1 MTRDA
6 HDHPPTHAHAHD
18 HDHGHAHGNV
28 HGHSLGHSHGHHD
41 HHGHAHAVPADFGR
55 AFAVG
60 TALNLGF
67 VVFEFAYGWH
77 ANSLALIADAG
88 HNLGDV
94 LGLLLAWFAATLAR
108 RPATATH
115 SYGFRRSP
123 VLAALANAGLMFFA
137 AGAIGAEAVTRLLDP
152 APVLAPAMM
161 WVAALGVLVNGA
173 TAWMFMAGAK
183 RDLNVRGA
191 FLHMATDAAVSL
203 LVVVAGAVILLT
215 GWLWVDPATS
225 LVLVAT
231 IAFAAWGLLR
241 SALRLALDGVPEQ
254 VDVDGVR
261 HYLGELPQVV
271 GVHHLHIWG
280 LSTTEHALTVH
291 LVVRGGDS
299 ATNVVDGNAS
309 NALLHTVHDA
319 LRERF
324 GIGHATI
331 QLEFEHAEACASEH
345 GHEHAA

>member
-1 MTRDA
+1 M
-6 HDHPPTHAHAHD
+6 
-18 HDHGHAHGNV
+18 
-28 HGHSLGHSHGHHD
+28 
-41 HHGHAHAVPADFGR
+41 PADFGR

-67 VVFEFAYGWH
+67 VVFEFGYGWH

-137 AGAIGAEAVTRLLDP
+137 AGAIGAEAVARLLEP
-152 APVLAPAMM
+152 VPVLAPAMM

-203 LVVVAGAVILLT
+203 LVVLAGAAILVT
-215 GWLWVDPATS
+215 DVQWVDPATS

-254 VDVDGVR
+254 VDADGVR
-261 HYLGELPQVV
+261 SYLGALPQVV

-299 ATNVVDGNAS
+299 ATNVVDGNAT
-309 NALLHTVHDA
+309 NALLHTVNDA

-331 QLEFEHAEACASEH
+331 QLEFEHGDACASEH
-345 GHEHAA
+345 AHDHAA